1 MIKYHKYLFFL
12 ISLFLITNAL
22 MSQSVEP
29 HFNPDDDSTHV
40 IKIRKSDGTIEYFK
54 HGILINL
61 DTLHKGEDFDLAE
74 NIEND
79 DSLNNNQYNF
89 KNAPIFEYGIGKSD
103 KVAIDWGNYHFEKES
118 YKKAVSRFS
127 DVQDK
132 SLDILRKLG
141 KSYLNLN
148 LLDSAERYFKIVAG
162 QTNSPGDLYNY
173 SHILYMNNKFE
184 KAEEIRRNYANS
196 SDERRAEIF
205 NANSSHEELLNS
217 ITKVKL
223 KNLSINTKNSD
234 FGAYAVKNDSSNS
247 YSVLFTSADEFSIKK
262 IKKSKFVKPDQPT
275 YDLFKTEFQ
284 FPSMQLSTPSSLSG
298 ELKNQYQEG
307 PAIMSEDQKTIYF
320 TRSNSL
326 ESENEALYLSMY
338 KVNIDQLNT
347 PDSVLGLSVN
357 NDNYS
362 VMHPTITK
370 NGERMYFSSDMP
382 GGFGGMDLYYCEI
395 YGLYKQFFLSDT
407 TAARELIRLSKPINL
422 GNQINT
428 EGNEV
433 FPFHFDDKT
442 LFYASDGRIGLGGL
456 DIFMANNYIDTSLT
470 EVINVGKP
478 FNSTKDDF
486 SFFLSRDLK
495 FGFLS
500 SNRPGGKG
508 DDDIYCFKTNI
519 NLSEGVD
526 DYYTMVY
533 GQKLEVTKNSVLA
546 NDFIDDTIQGIF
558 GENLLYKAQLTGQPS
573 HGKVKFKDDG
583 TFTYTPDN
591 DNVTKDQ
598 FTYKLVH
605 NNFSEKDINVF
616 INSIDKTIPVATDD
630 HYVIK
635 KGENFTVNSEK
646 GTLHND
652 YDSGNDSLSTI
663 LIDPP
668 LHGEIKFNI
677 DGSFKYVP
685 EDYFVVADTFH
696 YAVTDGHFYDTA
708 EVTLARLITGVDIAT
723 IIEIEPIYFDVNKS
737 NIRDD
742 AAHELDKIVEVMN
755 EYPTMVVELGS
766 HTDCRASKNYNAS
779 LSDRRAKSS
788 AIYIKARISKPERIY
803 GKGYGESKLKNKC
816 ECEGSRIIP
825 CSEEE
830 HQENRRTEFVI
841 VKM

>member
-1 MIKYHKYLFFL
+1 MIKYLKYFLFTTA
-12 ISLFLITNAL
+12 SLVICNLFG
-22 MSQSVEP
+22 QSVEP
-29 HFNPDDDSTHV
+29 HFNPDEDSTHI

-54 HGILINL
+54 HGVLINL
-61 DTLHKGEDFDLAE
+61 DTSYKGEDFELADSFE
-74 NIEND
+74 TN
-79 DSLNNNQYNF
+79 DSLKNSKYTL
-89 KNAPIFEYGIGKSD
+89 KNAPIFEYGIGKTD

-118 YKKAVSRFS
+118 YKKAISRFS
-127 DVQDK
+127 EVQDK
-132 SLDILRKLG
+132 SLDVLRKLG
-141 KSYLNLN
+141 KSYLNTN
-148 LLDSAERYFKIVAG
+148 LLDSAEKYFQIVADT
-162 QTNSPGDLYNY
+162 TNSPSDLYNY
-173 SHILYMNNKFE
+173 SHILYMNEKFD
-184 KAEEIRRNYANS
+184 KAEEVRKQYANS
-196 SDERRAEIF
+196 SDEKRAEIF
-205 NANSSHEELLNS
+205 NKNSSHKELLNTVS
-217 ITKVKL
+217 KIDL
-223 KNLSINTKNSD
+223 QNLSINTKNSD
-234 FGAYAVKNDSSNS
+234 FGAYAVKNDSSDS
-247 YSVLFTSADEFSIKK
+247 YTVLFTSADEYSIRK

-284 FPSMQLSTPSSLSG
+284 FPSMELSSPNALSG

-307 PAIMSEDQKTIYF
+307 PAIMSEDQKTIYY

-326 ESENEALYLSMY
+326 ESENQALYLSMY
-338 KVNIDQLNT
+338 KVNVDHLNT
-347 PDSVLGLSVN
+347 QDSVLGLSIN

-370 NGERMYFSSDMP
+370 DGERMYFASDMP

-395 YGLYKQFFLSDT
+395 FGLYKQFFLGDT
-407 TAARELIRLSKPINL
+407 ATGARELVRLSQPVNL

-433 FPFHFDDKT
+433 FPFQLDDQT
-442 LFYASDGRIGLGGL
+442 LFYASDGRIGFGGL
-456 DIFMANNYIDTSLT
+456 DIFMANNYMDTTLI
-470 EVINVGKP
+470 ENINLGKP
-478 FNSTKDDF
+478 FNSSKDDF
-486 SFFLSRDLK
+486 SFFMSRDLK

-546 NDFIDDTIQGIF
+546 NDFIEDTVQGVL
-558 GENLLYKAQLTGQPS
+558 GQKLLYRAALTSDPS
-573 HGKVKFKDDG
+573 HGKVKFNDDG
-583 TFTYTPDN
+583 TFVYTPEN
-591 DNVTKDQ
+591 ENVTSDK
-598 FTYKLVH
+598 FTYRLVH
-605 NNFSEKDINVF
+605 NAFSDNDINVF
-616 INSIDKTIPVATDD
+616 INSIDNTIPVATND
-630 HYVIK
+630 HYAIK
-635 KGENFTVNSEK
+635 KGENFEVNSEK

-652 YDSGNDSLSTI
+652 YDPGNDSLSTI
-663 LIDPP
+663 LITPP
-668 LHGEIKFNI
+668 LHGELKFNEN
-677 DGSFKYVP
+677 GSFKYIP
-685 EDYFVVADTFH
+685 EDYFVLADTFY

-742 AAHELDKIVEVMN
+742 AAHELDKIVNVMN
-755 EYPTMVVELGS
+755 EYSEMVVELGS
-766 HTDCRASKNYNAS
+766 HTDCRASKNYNSS
-779 LSDRRAKSS
+779 LSKRRAKSS
-788 AIYIKARISKPERIY
+788 AIYIKARISNPERIY

-816 ECEGSRIIP
+816 ECEGSRIVP